1 MFFALFRFFDP
12 KSYGILAPQ
21 PGMEPATHALESEI
35 LTTGPSRMSHMFGFK
50 IRISESKNC
59 YQWKQKKQLCEENDK
74 IQQ

>member
-1 MFFALFRFFDP
+1 
-12 KSYGILAPQ
+12 
-21 PGMEPATHALESEI
+21 MEPATHALESEI

-50 IRISESKNC
+50 IRIFESKNC